1 MIAAPI
7 LDEQLA
13 EELRQLG
20 TEYGLGIQVYNLD
33 EDDLDEL
40 PPGYIIQQ
48 MTPREFEA
56 VLARMKPQRLTSPK
70 PRPLEWRMIEQ
81 VREGNAEFQELFS
94 WVQRSLEDGKAY
106 RRQEFAALMEAPP
119 EG

>member
-1 MIAAPI
+1 
-7 LDEQLA
+7 
-13 EELRQLG
+13 
-20 TEYGLGIQVYNLD
+20 
-33 EDDLDEL
+33 
-40 PPGYIIQQ
+40 
-48 MTPREFEA
+48 
-56 VLARMKPQRLTSPK
+56 
-70 PRPLEWRMIEQ
+70 MIEQ

>member
-1 MIAAPI
+1 
-7 LDEQLA
+7 
-13 EELRQLG
+13 
-20 TEYGLGIQVYNLD
+20 
-33 EDDLDEL
+33 
-40 PPGYIIQQ
+40 

-56 VLARMKPQRLTSPK
+56 VLTRVKRHRLTSP
-70 PRPLEWRMIEQ
+70 RTRTLEWRMIEQ

-119 EG
+119 ES